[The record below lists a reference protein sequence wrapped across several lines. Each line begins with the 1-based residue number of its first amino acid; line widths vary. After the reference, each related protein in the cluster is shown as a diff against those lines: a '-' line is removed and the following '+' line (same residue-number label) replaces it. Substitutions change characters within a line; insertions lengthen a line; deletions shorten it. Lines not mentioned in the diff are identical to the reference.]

1 MSIKKLFESVDS
13 SRNYLSNTD
22 LKEAFKDVE
31 SSENVS
37 AISTKQQTFVPQID
51 YSNPVNFAKF
61 GSAQVYYKSA
71 MDRIADYYPY
81 DGSEYEVT
89 EFYNKSLDIEK
100 YVFNNLYPRTNGF
113 ARFSANGWGS
123 QDEIKSGYGLPDN
136 QEYIEFTGGPH
147 TIGIVG
153 EWSSSLGVTTSG
165 SSVSTLFPD
174 DETSKRA
181 YSNIYDDDLYTN
193 AGLESDYGT
202 GSRESNLECNFDK
215 GVTIEFWLK
224 KSAWGEG
231 IQTHKEVIFDIWNGE
246 ATGEHDYGRLTLAL
260 SGANGPAGSVG
271 SPSSAFIITIVSGS
285 NNFKEKHIGS
295 SQVTKGTVGDGSW
308 KHYAL
313 TMQNSGSKFLT
324 KLYITGALDST
335 TINVANIGTLP
346 SKTSAGA
353 MGGRIGAL
361 KTSAYGFGQTS
372 AGAGKLSASLDE
384 FRFWKVARTSDEI
397 GKYWFTHV
405 RGGTNTD
412 ISNTTL
418 GLYYKFNEGITGT
431 ASVDNSVLDYSGRI
445 SNGNWVGYDST
456 VNTSPAST
464 YGTYG
469 RATGSAIIEST
480 ASAAEF
486 KDPIVKSSHPDIV
499 TLRDSLLEAGA
510 AHDYSN
516 NSSFKSLIPSWVV
529 EAQETSDGSD
539 FVYPYDNNIEMVSHV
554 IGAYF
559 DKLRLQIKALPSFK
573 HLNYTSASHTPISF
587 AQHLPQS
594 LGLYMPEIFI
604 DSTVLERFMN
614 RTPTMLFEGDL
625 TETKNLIY
633 LNFYNNLTNIFKS
646 KGTEKAIRN
655 VYRCFHMDDKLVRL
669 NVYSN
674 NETYELK
681 DNLKHTLI
689 NKKMLNFNTAS
700 CVGGVVYQ
708 ALTNTGNSFAT
719 ATIVGTGDLDDETDT
734 SFILTNADGSTVTF
748 TTDSTLNFGDVTADI
763 GDAEAT
769 ATFVGTADLAGED
782 GTNLILTNTDGSTVT
797 FTTDPTLNFGDVS
810 ADIGDTAA
818 KATIVGTAA
827 LAAESGTDFKL
838 VNADGTVITFTT
850 NATKN
855 FGDTV
860 DETASPFTLNTGG
873 DFSSAGIRKA
883 TQALWISCKA
893 AIDNGVLDCTISPTT
908 VDPIASGQEYFTLTQ
923 TTGGTGGNTAI
934 TLITG
939 VTADGETT
947 FTGGFDGQRWRV
959 NTGGDF
965 SSAGIRKATQ
975 AFHIAC
981 LAAIAAGELDMTAVP
996 ATDTGTQTSFTL
1008 TQTTGGTAGN
1018 TAITLI
1024 TGMTANG
1031 ETTFTGGFDGQRWR
1045 VNTRD
1050 IGGAPAARMAT
1061 QALYIACK
1069 GAIDAAELDMTIS
1082 PTTVAPV
1089 AAGQEYFT
1097 LTQTTAGTA
1106 GNTAITLI
1114 TGVTADGETTF
1125 TGGAG
1130 ESRGYISGSQGV
1142 GLKDADGIVRGLEF
1156 PYGFTVETDIILPRY
1171 SENDTT
1177 FNRDFKEVS
1186 LFGMQSASTDGGA
1199 DMGVDPTWYAND
1211 PVSFQVYAIRQ
1222 NKSSKNIYFKLTSS
1236 LTPNSTT
1243 DNTPFPIMT
1252 SSYFYDAYDDTR
1264 WNISVR
1270 LKPRNFG
1277 VTDMVSGAVNA
1288 QGYDYVLEFKGLN
1301 TVGGVVQNSFTT
1313 SSTITKAVGHNFLKA
1328 AKRLYVGARRTN
1340 ITGALVAPCDVLF
1353 GSAKYWAKY
1362 IDDSTLQQHAVDLD
1376 NAGVSGSWKD
1386 VSPLDLNLKNSGSV
1400 FNSHMLALD
1409 WRFNNVSSSGV
1420 AGGFSVV
1427 DFSSGSTILRDR
1439 NGWVGELAGY
1449 QHTGTGSQFPASFQN
1464 VIVSQS
1470 INAYQFINPEYAISS
1485 DMINIKT
1492 NDDKYFGI
1500 FETPPDY
1507 RYTLEKS
1514 MYNAISEEMLDF
1526 FAGVVDFNNLIGE
1539 PVNRYR
1545 GKYKR
1550 LEKLREIFFRR
1561 ITAGSGSSSD
1571 GVAHVEKFLDYY
1583 KWFDDAVAEVIGQIL
1598 PASADFNPD
1607 AYNTIESHVL
1617 ERNKYRTKYPTISGR
1632 DVDPEGSSFGSFSYF
1647 PSPAASSP
1655 RPTNKSGDFWKYQ
1668 ADRRS
1673 AEITSGDSTIDLQRN
1688 NIRDIVSS
1696 EPTLPSTAPTLVT
1709 VDGTEYTMPTPTRKN
1724 SFAKI
1729 YGKVGSRRASTPNT
1743 IHGGVNFEEGK
1754 NIHFTYN
1761 ALYPAGPVN
1770 HENSVFVPR
1779 NVLYADVDDIIP
1791 LDEITANV
1799 SASLP
1804 NRKLKRIFSKV
1815 HHGRD
1820 WQNGGGYSN
1829 VRSTISFPFNIMSSS
1844 VSTGYNS
1851 AVVRAVSASLE
1862 IVNLHNDAY
1871 GADMEIPMQGPF
1883 TEHHVGGHQS
1893 RHVSLNTGSTLDTHL
1908 TRHEAWKLLLGR
1920 CPELSGALGMV
1931 GADYPWPEAN
1941 AAGLTPYPMT
1951 ASQKAVYYRDF
1962 IAKRP
1967 VNIKN
1972 IRQATSSVLGN
1983 YSHNF
1988 EIVSTVG
1995 AFSNP
2000 RRFIDQQT
2008 TLPTAVLNIHNGTV
2022 SGSTNV
2028 IGFFSTLHRDDDSH
2042 FDFGLTYAPVQFTGS
2057 NNKSIIVGRF
2067 GAPGGAETMG
2077 RGFQDNRGAEFSPYN
2092 AHTYRN
2098 LTVLKPFQASGSTS
2112 EATGSGIP
2120 GIRASDHLEKD
2131 YGLRILLSRPSAK
2144 FGRDIRFETAPPGK
2158 TYTQSPSYQK
2168 AHRNN
2173 ITIIN
2178 SGTSGYSTGSQY
2190 NNAFVTHPIPRAVRQ
2205 YSWISASL
2213 ITANSMKYNRHQ
2225 PTARETPS
2233 WLLGFHSTSN
2243 GYISYFNNDFVSGT
2257 DIETSLGIYQPTVR
2271 LNIFTIDP
2279 VTASAT
2285 NYIGFPTASANS
2297 SYFNST
2303 FLDTLTA
2310 ADQDLITGSSANYF
2324 NLLMTR
2330 RGNTYGWNWKKA
2342 HQRHN
2347 PVNIKEISGANISL
2361 TKVPTKPDLTSYR
2374 LTPVTMKGR
2383 PKLLNITAP
2392 TSSEESRTNV
2402 TNNSFT
2408 LKVTDNN
2415 KKLGTGNTDLDNFL
2429 QLPFNRVT
2437 TPYDKVLSVAKESE
2451 YMINWILHTEG
2462 VYPSDYNEFYKTTH
2476 TRTSYDNKF
2485 WRDSRS
2491 ERNTVGGTFE
2501 NSFGIKE
2508 AISQSCWPLDAQTDF
2523 ATRTGFTIP
2532 SPGWYTSSQHDVG
2545 LLFSGSAGELQN
2557 NYFFYF
2563 DTSGSTAGPLVNRYE
2578 ALKPGALYS
2587 RKHMLTTPK
2596 SVSQWKNIEEA
2607 AGQWIKG
2614 PFNTAS
2620 MTLTPE
2626 PYGGEA
2632 KWEADTLAGILTNSA
2647 GAPPASASFISHPSK
2662 PWWNEYNDFKYDIK
2676 LLAKEYS
2683 IVPEFRISEH
2693 VEDYVNNGIINSNIS
2708 GTFEIPGTALDSTG
2722 STFYKDYSNSEFM
2735 KDFRYI
2741 STDTGMPAKEIR
2753 LVMSAAIRFNPY
2765 KGFYPAQRT
2774 LELVSQFSKSFAAGI
2789 IANSDTN
2796 MRTGHDLFQISG
2808 SLMRPLAQ
2816 ALWAPGILY
2825 NTVKSGMAVDYPI
2838 VIDSAKL
2845 GRAPWTGSTPHPD
2858 TNNWALY
2865 ATKSNTSVVD
2875 VDGYNGGAWFDQR
2888 LPFETIIEP
2897 DTYIRGIPFV
2907 DCEPHPS
2914 VSLNAT
2920 ASWDGDA
2927 DSIYTMMASNF
2938 FGEVPNFF
2946 LANQELT
2953 TLKSGIIT
2961 DDLKFE
2967 KNDIFAARITLQRS
2981 MFGTKKYTLESG
2993 SAGSNADFGPAGA
3006 VARSGSAGGSN
3017 GRQMRAHFPLPQNPV
3032 RDPNFY
3038 PLFTMYSRPT
3048 AFGPP
3053 ISGRPLWGAL
3063 AVAGEPSASLFTE
3076 QGGNRGVHDS
3086 FSGFNGAYTPP
3097 YFDGQAWFDVVFEP
3111 ASGETYNLERILTEI
3126 SGIYRRMDPGPPRY
3140 NDNIAYY
3147 PLIPKCATGSQDPG
3161 PIYGGAN
3168 INANCMQL
3176 SASFN
3181 LFGIERVSKQTTD
3194 KFGNLIENKNET
3206 AGKRWVIQ
3214 SKFETPMVNFSN
3226 VGIRPIKS
3234 GDFTL
3239 TIPTYASMSVPR
3251 GMWHQFGTIPP
3262 SPDTGIFLSIGD
3274 INTNWMKYH
3283 YDVINIDSLYNRNN
3297 AGLYGKN
3304 MFKEMKSLTK
3314 LLGFNKD
3321 KTKKRMGELASKQ
3334 TIKEAVVAVPYVIDR
3349 VLRADISSVSG
3360 SLSAERK
3367 KFIEIP
3373 KVRFEAATKEMKGTA
3388 DGDSLDTAGESIRKL
3403 LQKMERYVLPPQF
3416 DFINNTEIKP
3426 IVMYMFEFKYE
3437 LDQDDLS
3444 YIWQNLAPREYQ
3456 KLSLKSTSVAH
3467 ELMDTELLNGDVLQN
3482 ENLRWMVFKVKQRGQ
3497 TNYYDKIATQVGES
3511 SDIADTASEKTKEY
3525 PIGFNWPYDYIS
3537 IVEMAKMDVQ
3547 VLYRANTGK
3556 TSYISS
3562 TAAGDHAHTFSVD
3575 DNGDGRTSYDDEHYH
3590 NIIDGIVQESDGHT
3604 HSLENE
3610 Q

>member
-397 GKYWFTHV
+397 GKNWFTHV

-431 ASVDNSVLDYSGRI
+431 ASVDNSVLDYSGRL

-499 TLRDSLLEAGA
+499 TLRDSLLEKGT
-510 AHDYSN
+510 AHDHSN

-708 ALTNTGNSFAT
+708 AQTSTFAT
-719 ATIVGTGDLDDETDT
+719 ATITITDYTELNAGDKVNLIATDGTNYDFTQGDQSSVNGTFEATT
-734 SFILTNADGSTVTF
+734 SN
-748 TTDSTLNFGDVTADI
+748 N
-763 GDAEAT
+763 AT
-769 ATFVGTADLAGED
+769 ATNLMNVINTSNGPAGTRFTATSD
-782 GTNLILTNTDGSTVT
+782 GAVVTVT
-797 FTTDPTLNFGDVS
+797 QAVGGVS
-810 ADIGDTAA
+810 
-818 KATIVGTAA
+818 
-827 LAAESGTDFKL
+827 
-838 VNADGTVITFTT
+838 
-850 NATKN
+850 
-855 FGDTV
+855 
-860 DETASPFTLNTGG
+860 
-873 DFSSAGIRKA
+873 
-883 TQALWISCKA
+883 
-893 AIDNGVLDCTISPTT
+893 
-908 VDPIASGQEYFTLTQ
+908 
-923 TTGGTGGNTAI
+923 GNTTI
-934 TLITG
+934 TIT
-939 VTADGETT
+939 D
-947 FTGGFDGQRWRV
+947 
-959 NTGGDF
+959 
-965 SSAGIRKATQ
+965 S
-975 AFHIAC
+975 
-981 LAAIAAGELDMTAVP
+981 
-996 ATDTGTQTSFTL
+996 
-1008 TQTTGGTAGN
+1008 GTAGLSKTN
-1018 TAITLI
+1018 
-1024 TGMTANG
+1024 
-1031 ETTFTGGFDGQRWR
+1031 
-1045 VNTRD
+1045 
-1050 IGGAPAARMAT
+1050 
-1061 QALYIACK
+1061 
-1069 GAIDAAELDMTIS
+1069 
-1082 PTTVAPV
+1082 
-1089 AAGQEYFT
+1089 
-1097 LTQTTAGTA
+1097 
-1106 GNTAITLI
+1106 
-1114 TGVTADGETTF
+1114 F

-1130 ESRGYISGSQGV
+1130 NAESRGYISGSQGV

-1156 PYGFTVETDIILPRY
+1156 PYGFTVETDIILPRF
-1171 SENDTT
+1171 SEEDTT

-1186 LFGMQSASTDGGA
+1186 LFGMQSASTDGAYG
-1199 DMGVDPTWYAND
+1199 MGVDPTWYSND

-1222 NKSSKNIYFKLTSS
+1222 SKGSKNIYFKLTSS
-1236 LTPNSTT
+1236 LVGPETT
-1243 DNTPFPIMT
+1243 TNYEVPFPILT

-1270 LKPRNFG
+1270 LKPTNFG

-1288 QGYDYVLEFKGLN
+1288 QGYNYDLVFKGLN
-1301 TVGGVVQNSFTT
+1301 TVGGVVQNSFTLT
-1313 SSTITKAVGHNFLKA
+1313 SSITKAIGHNFLKA

-1340 ITGALVAPCDVLF
+1340 ITGALVAQCDVLF

-1362 IDDSTLQQHAVDLD
+1362 IDDSTLQQHAVDID

-1409 WRFNNVSSSGV
+1409 WRFNNVSSSGPD
-1420 AGGFSVV
+1420 GTFSVV

-1439 NGWVGELAGY
+1439 NGWVGNLAGY
-1449 QHTGTGSQFPASFQN
+1449 QHPGSGSQFPNSFQN
-1464 VIVSQS
+1464 VIASQS
-1470 INAYQFINPEYAISS
+1470 VNAYQFINPEYAVSS

-1507 RYTLEKS
+1507 RYVLEKS

-1526 FAGVVDFNNLIGE
+1526 FAGVVDFNNIIGE

-1561 ITAGSGSSSD
+1561 VTAGSGSSSD
-1571 GVAHVEKFLDYY
+1571 GVAHVEKFIDYY

-1709 VDGTEYTMPTPTRKN
+1709 VDGTEYTMPVPTRKN

-1743 IHGGVNFEEGK
+1743 IHGGVNFEESK

-1851 AVVRAVSASLE
+1851 TVVRDVSASLE

-1871 GADMEIPMQGPF
+1871 GTDMEIPMQGPF
-1883 TEHHVGGHQS
+1883 TAHHVGGHQS

-1908 TRHEAWKLLLGR
+1908 TRHEAWKLLLGK

-2022 SGSTNV
+2022 SGNTNV

-2158 TYTQSPSYQK
+2158 TYTQLPSYQK

-2865 ATKSNTSVVD
+2865 AAKSNTSVVD

-3097 YFDGQAWFDVVFEP
+3097 YFDGQAWFDVIFEP

-3349 VLRADISSVSG
+3349 VLQADISSVSG